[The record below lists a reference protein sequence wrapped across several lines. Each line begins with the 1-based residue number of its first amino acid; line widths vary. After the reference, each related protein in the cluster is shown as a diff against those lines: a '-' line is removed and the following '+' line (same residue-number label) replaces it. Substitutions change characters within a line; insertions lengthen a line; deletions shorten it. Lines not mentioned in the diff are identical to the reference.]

1 MIAVVDYG
9 VGNLFSLARSLE
21 FVGADCAVTRDPEA
35 LRRADRI
42 ILPGVGAFGDAAR
55 RLRDLGLDALLQDQA
70 ALGKPLLGIC
80 LGMQLLL
87 DVSYEYGEHPGLGLI
102 PGAVKPL
109 APALAPGAKVPHMG
123 WNALRILGGDPLL
136 SGVRQGDSVYYVHSY
151 YATGCEASLVAV
163 SEHGGVEVPGV
174 VRRGNVCGMQFHPE
188 KSGAVGLG
196 MLAAFA
202 KEEGA
207 GC

>member
-1 MIAVVDYG
+1 M
-9 VGNLFSLARSLE
+9 
-21 FVGADCAVTRDPEA
+21 
-35 LRRADRI
+35 
-42 ILPGVGAFGDAAR
+42 
-55 RLRDLGLDALLQDQA
+55 
-70 ALGKPLLGIC
+70 
-80 LGMQLLL
+80 
-87 DVSYEYGEHPGLGLI
+87 
-102 PGAVKPL
+102 
-109 APALAPGAKVPHMG
+109 
-123 WNALRILGGDPLL
+123 
-136 SGVRQGDSVYYVHSY
+136 HSY

-188 KSGAVGLG
+188 KSGAVGLE